1 MSTIRFCSVTLLVL
15 GMLAGTVCSAAEP
28 QMATQLHTILRS
40 ETYNCQVGDMVQ
52 VRFKTRSAANG
63 ISTFNVQGGGDVL
76 RQIAVVMSPMDP
88 TDENV
93 QPGSWYFVIVMFK
106 VVKAGDTTVKLTPL
120 RNDGTTQNAFKF
132 GVEAQ

>member
-1 MSTIRFCSVTLLVL
+1 MSTIRFCSATLLVL
-15 GMLAGTVCSAAEP
+15 GMLAGTVCTAAEP
-28 QMATQLHTILRS
+28 QMPTQLHTILRS
-40 ETYNCQVGDMVQ
+40 QTYNCQVGDMVQ

-76 RQIAVVMSPMDP
+76 RQVAVVMSPIDP
-88 TDENV
+88 TDDST

-106 VVKAGDTTVKLTPL
+106 VVNAGDTTVKLTPIL
-120 RNDGTTQNAFKF
+120 NDGTTQGAFRF